1 MGNRA
6 AAEVSIR
13 KATDADARILL
24 IEDDEDDVRLIT
36 RLLDQAPISL
46 EIEAVENGR
55 RALDLLEA
63 IGRLE
68 DARTP
73 DLIILDINMPVMDGT
88 HFLAALRRHP
98 VFKALPVVALTTSTD
113 VDTVRRAYDFGA
125 NAVINKVDSLDGMS
139 QIVNTIVDFWFRVA
153 RRYYLD

>member
-1 MGNRA
+1 MPVRQTA
-6 AAEVSIR
+6 
-13 KATDADARILL
+13 DADARILL
-24 IEDDEDDVRLIT
+24 IEDDADDVRLIT
-36 RLLDQAPISL
+36 RLLGQAPISL
-46 EIEAVENGR
+46 MIDTVENGR
-55 RALDLLEA
+55 SGLDFLEA

-68 DARTP
+68 DPRTP

-98 VFKALPVVALTTSTD
+98 VFRSLPVVALTTSTD

-125 NAVINKVDSLDGMS
+125 NAVVSKVDSLDGMS
-139 QIVNTIVDFWFRVA
+139 QIVNTIVDFWFKIA